1 MYNQNITGGL
11 ATGGTCPYCGRC
23 PHCGMGGNYPIY
35 PNGIGGAWC
44 GTAPQMQC
52 SATPN
57 CCNPMQSSLGQTVGN
72 NLSGTPNI
80 TT

>member
-23 PHCGMGGNYPIY
+23 PHCGMGGNYPQYLY
-35 PNGIGGAWC
+35 PNVWC
-44 GTAPQMQC
+44 GTAPQIQC
-52 SATPN
+52 NGTPN
-57 CCNPMQSSLGQTVGN
+57 VCNQNAGLGSDLAQSGG
-72 NLSGTPNI
+72 LSGTPNI